1 VTVHNVT
8 AAELP
13 ALFRRLEMERL
24 ERVQNSFFEAA
35 QAGVAV
41 IARAAPTDMGELRRS
56 VHATRVSQGESR
68 VVIDAPHAGIVEA
81 GSRPHTPPLAPLIAW
96 VRRHRMVFAKS
107 IKNRVML
114 RKQINKNLALS
125 GRHLK
130 AAAQARW
137 GRKKP
142 AFGLGRH
149 EIFDAHIGR
158 AQQLR
163 AYTKSLRR
171 QYRWR
176 Y

>member
-1 VTVHNVT
+1 VSTISCT

-13 ALFRRLEMERL
+13 ALFRRLETERL
-24 ERVQNSFFEAA
+24 ERVQNALLSAA
-35 QAGVAV
+35 EAGVPV
-41 IARAAPTDMGELRRS
+41 IVRAAPNDMGELRRS
-56 VHATRVSQGESR
+56 VHAIRVSQGESR
-68 VVIDAPHAGIVEA
+68 LLVDAPHAGIVEA

-96 VRRHRMVFAKS
+96 VRRHRMIFAAS
-107 IKNRVML
+107 IKRRVQIRRAINR
-114 RKQINKNLALS
+114 NLSLS

-130 AAAQARW
+130 AAAAARW

-149 EIFDAHIGR
+149 EIFDAHIDRSR
-158 AQQLR
+158 ALLQHVG
-163 AYTKSLRR
+163 SLRR